1 MAAVAIETAAAL
13 VFALASGSVIGF
25 QLALTLGAPL
35 GAYAMGGR
43 YPGRFPGYLRLG
55 ALAQALLICILAIA
69 VLSDAG
75 LVVPGFADAL
85 PGLVWLAVAFSAV
98 STVLNAIT
106 RSPVERRTWLPV
118 SIVML
123 VSSLI
128 VARSPT

>member
-1 MAAVAIETAAAL
+1 MAIETAAAL
-13 VFALASGSVIGF
+13 VFALASGVVIGF
-25 QLALTLGAPL
+25 QLALALGAPL

-43 YPGRFPGYLRLG
+43 YPGRFPGYLRFA

-85 PGLVWLAVAFSAV
+85 PGLVWLAVAFSAE
-98 STVLNAIT
+98 STLLNAIT
-106 RSPVERRTWLPV
+106 RSPVERRTWLPM

-128 VARSPT
+128 VALDP

>member
-1 MAAVAIETAAAL
+1 VAAVAIETAAAL
-13 VFALASGSVIGF
+13 VFALASGVVIGF
-25 QLALTLGAPL
+25 QLALALGAPL

-43 YPGRFPGYLRLG
+43 YPGRFPGYLRFA

-98 STVLNAIT
+98 STLLNAIT
-106 RSPVERRTWLPV
+106 RSPVERRTWLPM

-128 VARSPT
+128 VALDP